1 MLIKIYPDNPT
12 EKAISQVI
20 DILSSGDG
28 VIIYPTDSVYAFGCS
43 LHSPKALEKLRG
55 FTDKKTGELSLV
67 FSDISSAANYAKIDN
82 NIFRTLKRNLP
93 GPFTFILEALS
104 RVPDK
109 FLERRHT
116 IGIRI
121 PDCSISLAL
130 VDRLGNPMV
139 TSSVK
144 DPDEILEYTTDPSLI
159 HERYKNLVDAV
170 IDCGYGNNNPTTIVD
185 CTSGEPEIMRQ
196 GLGILK

>member
-20 DILSSGDG
+20 DILSGDG

-55 FTDKKTGELSLV
+55 LTDKKTGELSLV
-67 FSDISSAANYAKIDN
+67 FFDISSAANYAKIDN